1 MLPHRRRHFW
11 SLNYYIFTCKI
22 IRMNNVIFSLC
33 AHLLFFSFLFYFLFR
48 FFPCNSLNIFFPPGW
63 PWLLHFLFVIGSC
76 LTLLHPSSF
85 VRSFVCLLS
94 TPLIFGAYPNHQRRE
109 IATRIR
115 CARLIEYGKLSFFDI
130 EWSSICFLQWA
141 RPLFDFCSFP
151 SPHSCVAS
159 YLWTRN
165 PHVTVLIYNFHS
177 YFCKKTNKQKK
188 TCSWWRF
195 DSRYLIFFSIRHIY
209 V

>member
-85 VRSFVCLLS
+85 VRLFVCLFVIYSLDIRSLSEPSKKGNSNPHSLCTAHRVWKVVFLWYRMIFYMLLAMS
-94 TPLIFGAYPNHQRRE
+94 TPPLR
-109 IATRIR
+109 
-115 CARLIEYGKLSFFDI
+115 
-130 EWSSICFLQWA
+130 FLQLSI
-141 RPLFDFCSFP
+141 PSFLCSFLSLDQKP
-151 SPHSCVAS
+151 SRDGVD
-159 YLWTRN
+159 L
-165 PHVTVLIYNFHS
+165 
-177 YFCKKTNKQKK
+177 
-188 TCSWWRF
+188 
-195 DSRYLIFFSIRHIY
+195 
-209 V
+209 